1 MKKLLS
7 ITLVLCFLFGL
18 VGCNNSDTS
27 TVSSVPQEVVSEI
40 EDANSKYVVN
50 PLTGEKN
57 LKRSAQKFQPV
68 AIMINNISTAW
79 EVQSGLSRADVIYET
94 YVEGGITRLLAVYKD
109 IRGVEKLGSL
119 RSARYSYADL
129 AAGHGARFVHAGKD
143 EKYCTPRLE
152 EIGIQSA
159 DLNSASTSRSSVGIS
174 SVAYR
179 EDNGLPTEHTLFT
192 TGKKLY
198 DGLDNKDLIDKDIKQ
213 DEWMNFVDEDSKYVL
228 DGGKCSEIFVPFSGS
243 YGATFKY
250 NKKTKLYDKYRGET
264 VQKDAG
270 NDKTVSVGN
279 ILVLYSETNPLPD
292 GKHVKTDL
300 TSGEGY
306 YVSRGG
312 YMEIKWSKGNATDPI
327 VITDSEG
334 ELVDYNPGSTYVCLT
349 RPSNKEGTSITE

>member
-7 ITLVLCFLFGL
+7 ISLILCFLLGL
-18 VGCNNSDTS
+18 VGCKKADPSV
-27 TVSSVPQEVVSEI
+27 VSSVPQNVVSEI
-40 EDANSKYVVN
+40 EEETGKYALN
-50 PLTGEKN
+50 PLTGEKD
-57 LKRSAQKFQPV
+57 LKKDAASFQPV

-79 EVQSGLSRADVIYET
+79 GVQSGLSNADVIYEA

-109 IRGVEKLGSL
+109 IRAVKKLGSL
-119 RSARYSYADL
+119 RSARYSFADL

-143 EKYCTPRLE
+143 EKYCTPRIE
-152 EIGIQSA
+152 EIGVKSA
-159 DLNSASTSRSSVGIS
+159 DLNSGSTNKSSVGIG

-198 DGLDNKDLIDKDIKQ
+198 DGLKKNELIDKVKQ
-213 DEWMNFVDEDSKYVL
+213 DEWMNFVEEDAKYTP
-228 DGGKCSEIFVPFSGS
+228 DGGKCKEIFVPFSGS

-270 NDKTVSVGN
+270 NNKKVAVGN
-279 ILVLYSETNPLPD
+279 VLVLYSNTNPLPD

-312 YMEIKWSKGNATDPI
+312 YMDIKWSKGEATDPF

-334 ELVDYNPGSTYVCLT
+334 EVIDYNPGSTYVCLT
-349 RPSNKEGTSITE
+349 QTSNKKGTSITE